1 MTINKNKEINDSPDI
16 LIDSPL
22 LDSQLLKLKI
32 EQAHHVIDSPLL
44 DSQLLKL
51 KIEQAPHVIDSPLL
65 DSQLLKLKIEQDPK
79 RFRFFFLGHF

>member
-32 EQAHHVIDSPLL
+32 EQ
-44 DSQLLKL
+44 
-51 KIEQAPHVIDSPLL
+51 
-65 DSQLLKLKIEQDPK
+65 DPK

>member
-1 MTINKNKEINDSPDI
+1 MAINKDKRINDSPDI

-32 EQAHHVIDSPLL
+32 GQAS
-44 DSQLLKL
+44 
-51 KIEQAPHVIDSPLL
+51 HVIDSPLL

>member
-1 MTINKNKEINDSPDI
+1 MINMAINKDKKFNDSPDI
-16 LIDSPL
+16 L
-22 LDSQLLKLKI
+22 
-32 EQAHHVIDSPLL
+32 IDSPLL

>member
-1 MTINKNKEINDSPDI
+1 MINMTINKNKEINDSPDI
-16 LIDSPL
+16 L
-22 LDSQLLKLKI
+22 
-32 EQAHHVIDSPLL
+32 IDSPLL

>member
-1 MTINKNKEINDSPDI
+1 MAINKDKKINDSPDI

-32 EQAHHVIDSPLL
+32 GQAS
-44 DSQLLKL
+44 
-51 KIEQAPHVIDSPLL
+51 HVIDSPLL

>member
-1 MTINKNKEINDSPDI
+1 MINMAINKDKRINDSPDI
-16 LIDSPL
+16 L
-22 LDSQLLKLKI
+22 
-32 EQAHHVIDSPLL
+32 IDSPLL